1 MASTK
6 RVAKKKKAKK
16 TAVRTRKKKAAKA
29 TKKASKKSPVPVASA
44 PAEIKVAQSTSTAYT
59 QVREL
64 PMKERRKRLRA
75 LQNKANEANPG
86 ILVTADQMSS
96 PWMLRRP
103 TGIIELDIAIG
114 GGFPAGGASV
124 VAGPENS
131 GKSWLM
137 WRLFAMQQA
146 IYGDDFIGAVA
157 NVEHPIPYD
166 QAIGAGCKIA
176 VPDEILGQWDE
187 WFVQRGMPGL
197 TGEQVAQFKQ
207 QVGTFIGINGVTGED
222 MLEQILSLTEQEVC
236 SMIGVDSVS
245 VLTPAA
251 DADKD
256 LSDENKRA
264 AHATMM
270 KKFWMHF
277 SAMVRAGTNHTSLI
291 FTSQVV
297 SNQERANMPTY
308 IQKSVPE
315 WELKGGWAGKH
326 GYLITLLL
334 YSGEKIKRS
343 KDSKDILGKYIK
355 YQTKKGKAGAHDNVY
370 GEFPYYYHLKG
381 VDSHGELIASAIQ
394 RGILVNISG
403 TLQVLNGTTREPIA
417 GMFAPDDKTL
427 RQMLEADF
435 DFELA
440 LRREVLASADIQ
452 CLYR

>member
-6 RVAKKKKAKK
+6 RVAKKKK
-16 TAVRTRKKKAAKA
+16 TRKKKAPKKA
-29 TKKASKKSPVPVASA
+29 AKKASKKSPVAVPSA
-44 PAEIKVAQSTSTAYT
+44 AAEMKVATTTATPTT
-59 QVREL
+59 QGREL
-64 PMKERRKRLRA
+64 PMKERKRRLRT
-75 LQNKANEANPG
+75 LQNKVNAEHPG
-86 ILVTADQMSS
+86 LLITADQMSS

-131 GKSWLM
+131 GKSWMM
-137 WRLFAMQQA
+137 WRLLAMQQA

-176 VPDEILGQWDE
+176 VPDDVLGQWDE
-187 WFVQRGMPGL
+187 WLAQRGMPPL
-197 TGEQVAQFKQ
+197 TDEQIGVLKQ
-207 QVGTFIGINGVTGED
+207 QVGTLIGINGVTGED
-222 MLEQILSLTEQEVC
+222 MLEQVLSLTEQRVC

-245 VLTPAA
+245 VLTPTA
-251 DADKD
+251 DVDKNLD
-256 LSDENKRA
+256 DENKRA

-270 KKFWMHF
+270 KKFWMQF
-277 SAMVRAGTNHTSLI
+277 SALVRPGTNHTSLI

-297 SNQERANMPTY
+297 ANQERANAGPRAKYM
-308 IQKSVPE
+308 PE
-315 WELKGGWAGKH
+315 WELKGGWAGRH
-326 GYLITLLL
+326 GYLITLLIS
-334 YSGEKIKRS
+334 SGEKIYRGAKEN
-343 KDSKDILGKYIK
+343 KEIIGKHVK
-355 YQTKKGKAGAHDNVY
+355 FQTKKGKAGAHDNVY
-370 GEFPYYYHLKG
+370 GDFPYYYHLKG
-381 VDSHGELIASAIQ
+381 VDAHGELIASAIR
-394 RGILVNISG
+394 RGVLVNISG
-403 TLQVLNGTTREPIA
+403 KLQVLNGETREPMP
-417 GMFAPDDKTL
+417 GLFAPDDNVL